1 MADDLMTDFE
11 IEEDGIDCVDE
22 EFDEMTHEWEDDVD
36 AGYNVIP
43 ELYFCN
49 PDPYAK
55 REKLADGSPR
65 RNIHFDE
72 NGNII
77 VRNPSAY
84 WIPELSVTEEIDGTI
99 YTVSGTYEG
108 SEGLDK
114 KLARIMLHNLE
125 DF

>member
-1 MADDLMTDFE
+1 MTDFE
-11 IEEDGIDCVDE
+11 IEEDGVDCVDE
-22 EFDEMTHEWEDDVD
+22 EFDEASREWEDDED
-36 AGYNVIP
+36 TGDNVIP

-55 REKLADGSPR
+55 RENGSSG
-65 RNIHFDE
+65 RNFRFDE

-84 WIPELSVTEEIDGTI
+84 WIPELTVTEEIGGTI
-99 YTVSGTYEG
+99 YTVTGSYDGTEA
-108 SEGLDK
+108 LDR

>member
-1 MADDLMTDFE
+1 MTDFE
-11 IEEDGIDCVDE
+11 IEENGVDCVDE
-22 EFDEMTHEWEDDVD
+22 EFDEASREWKDER
-36 AGYNVIP
+36 P
-43 ELYFCN
+43 
-49 PDPYAK
+49 
-55 REKLADGSPR
+55 DGSTR
-65 RNIHFDE
+65 RNIRFDE

-84 WIPELSVTEEIDGTI
+84 WIPELTVTEEIDGTI

>member
-1 MADDLMTDFE
+1 MTVFE
-11 IEEDGIDCVDE
+11 IEEDSVDCVDE
-22 EFDEMTHEWEDDVD
+22 EFDEASREWKDDEDTGDD
-36 AGYNVIP
+36 VIP

-55 REKLADGSPR
+55 REKRPDGSPR
-65 RNIHFDE
+65 RNIRFDE

-84 WIPELSVTEEIDGTI
+84 WIPELTVTEEIDGTI

>member
-1 MADDLMTDFE
+1 MTDFE
-11 IEEDGIDCVDE
+11 IEEDGADCVYE
-22 EFDEMTHEWEDDVD
+22 EFDEASREWEDDED
-36 AGYNVIP
+36 TGNDVIP

-55 REKLADGSPR
+55 REKRPDGSTR
-65 RNIHFDE
+65 RNIRFDE

-84 WIPELSVTEEIDGTI
+84 WIPGLTVTEEIDGTI

>member
-1 MADDLMTDFE
+1 MTDFQ
-11 IEEDGIDCVDE
+11 IEEDGVDCVDE
-22 EFDEMTHEWEDDVD
+22 EFDEASREWEDDD
-36 AGYNVIP
+36 DNGEDLIP
-43 ELYFCN
+43 GLYFCN

-55 REKLADGSPR
+55 PGTRPDGSLH
-65 RNIHFDE
+65 RNFRFDE

-84 WIPELSVTEEIDGTI
+84 WISELTVTEEIGGTI
-99 YTVSGTYEG
+99 YTATGSYDGTEA
-108 SEGLDK
+108 LDR

>member
-1 MADDLMTDFE
+1 MTDFE
-11 IEEDGIDCVDE
+11 NGELELDTDE
-22 EFDEMTHEWEDDVD
+22 EEYIELPREFEDDED
-36 AGYNVIP
+36 NGDGVIP

-49 PDPYAK
+49 SNPFLKCSPLPD
-55 REKLADGSPR
+55 DHPR
-65 RNIHFDE
+65 RNYRFDE

>member
-1 MADDLMTDFE
+1 MTDFE
-11 IEEDGIDCVDE
+11 IEEDGVDCVDE
-22 EFDEMTHEWEDDVD
+22 EFDEASREWEDDD
-36 AGYNVIP
+36 DNGEDLIP

-49 PDPYAK
+49 LNPYTK
-55 REKLADGSPR
+55 RENRANDSSD
-65 RNIHFDE
+65 RNFRFDE

-84 WIPELSVTEEIDGTI
+84 WIPELTVTEEIGGTI
-99 YTVSGTYEG
+99 YTVTGSYEG
-108 SEGLDK
+108 TEALDR

>member
-1 MADDLMTDFE
+1 MTGFQ

-22 EFDEMTHEWEDDVD
+22 EFDETSRGWEDDENTGED
-36 AGYNVIP
+36 PIP
-43 ELYFCN
+43 KLYFCN

-55 REKLADGSPR
+55 REKRPDSSPHR
-65 RNIHFDE
+65 SFRFDE

-84 WIPELSVTEEIDGTI
+84 WIPELTVTEEIGGTI
-99 YTVSGTYEG
+99 YTVTGSYEG
-108 SEGLDK
+108 TEALDR